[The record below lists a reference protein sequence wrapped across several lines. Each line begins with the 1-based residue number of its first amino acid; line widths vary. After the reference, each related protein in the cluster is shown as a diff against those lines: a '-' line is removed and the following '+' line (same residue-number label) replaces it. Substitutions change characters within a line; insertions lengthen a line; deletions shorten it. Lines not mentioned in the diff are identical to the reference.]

1 LLDCLTTGL
10 LGCCFSAFILD
21 EAFSISRR
29 SEDETEDMDDVEE
42 LEEEDEDEDEEDED
56 EEADDGGVRLIE
68 EDFLP
73 EPLVCCGLVDGT
85 LVAA

>member
-1 LLDCLTTGL
+1 M
-10 LGCCFSAFILD
+10 
-21 EAFSISRR
+21 E
-29 SEDETEDMDDVEE
+29 DVEE
-42 LEEEDEDEDEEDED
+42 LDDEEEDEDEDDED

-73 EPLVCCGLVDGT
+73 FEPLVCCGLVDGT